1 LDTNGANATSTIT
14 HVEQTTVND
23 AVSSGLIDKTTPEQ
37 MNALLGLIS
46 FTADAAYE
54 GAFAHFSLFVNQSTG
69 VNGYWKL
76 DANDTWVNLAS
87 EIYGGSIA
95 VVGDK
100 LRLDFQIQDGGEFDD
115 DHTINGVIT
124 DPGALATMALS
135 LTSYRPDL
143 PSGEF
148 WF

>member
-1 LDTNGANATSTIT
+1 
-14 HVEQTTVND
+14 
-23 AVSSGLIDKTTPEQ
+23 
-37 MNALLGLIS
+37 
-46 FTADAAYE
+46 
-54 GAFAHFSLFVNQSTG
+54 VNQSTG

-76 DANDTWVNLAS
+76 DAKDTWVNLAS
-87 EIYGGSIA
+87 ELYGGSIS

-115 DHTINGVIT
+115 DHVVNGVIT

-143 PSGEF
+143 PNGEF